1 MIMSVVRYFLCVERL
16 PALAVHTK
24 AKPVRNVAQIR
35 ASSIYH
41 EPTFPSRHGAL
52 YLRETL
58 AYATVLL
65 TSLPAD
71 LNIIILSPPL
81 PPQKSSSSF
90 LLSIITLIITFITTL
105 TILLS
110 ARHVHEIGILA
121 LQVDESI
128 VMKLMM
134 SSKECGV
141 MMDIL

>member
-1 MIMSVVRYFLCVERL
+1 MMMSVVRYFLWVERL

-24 AKPVRNVAQIR
+24 TKPVRNVAQIR

-41 EPTFPSRHGAL
+41 EPTFPNGHGAL
-52 YLRETL
+52 YLRDPSIGDSAIDFFAGRHEH
-58 AYATVLL
+58 Y
-65 TSLPAD
+65 
-71 LNIIILSPPL
+71 ILSPPL
-81 PPQKSSSSF
+81 PPQKSSS
-90 LLSIITLIITFITTL
+90 LLYIITLIITFITTL

-110 ARHVHEIGILA
+110 ASHVHEIGILA
-121 LQVDESI
+121 LQIDESI

>member
-1 MIMSVVRYFLCVERL
+1 
-16 PALAVHTK
+16 
-24 AKPVRNVAQIR
+24 VRNVAQIR

-52 YLRETL
+52 YLRDPSIGDSAIDYFAGRHEH
-58 AYATVLL
+58 Y
-65 TSLPAD
+65 
-71 LNIIILSPPL
+71 ILSPPL
-81 PPQKSSSSF
+81 RPQKSSSSF

-110 ARHVHEIGILA
+110 ASHVHEIGILA
-121 LQVDESI
+121 LQVDEWI